1 MSTAL
6 NDVKNLALLGAG
18 VYPVVVSDTNTGVS
32 IDLLEADG
40 RCFAVQAVGVVTGT
54 TPSLAGKLQESADN
68 AAWTDVANAAFT
80 PVTAGSNLQTIVF
93 DRTKR
98 YLRHSRTL
106 AGTSPS
112 FALAVL
118 IGEQKKTV

>member
-6 NDVKNLALLGAG
+6 NDLKNQSL
-18 VYPVVVSDTNTGVS
+18 TGVS
-32 IDLLEADG
+32 VYPSTVNDTNSGASIDMIDADG
-40 RCFAVQAVGVVTGT
+40 RCFAIQAIGAVGGTSPSQTG
-54 TPSLAGKLQESADN
+54 KIQESADN
-68 AAWTDVANAAFT
+68 STWTDVAGATFAT
-80 PVTAGSNLQTIVF
+80 VTAANNLQTIVF

-98 YLRHSRTL
+98 YLRHFRTTT
-106 AGTSPS
+106 GTGPS